1 MKLSSTFTIA
11 LITFL
16 LFPLVGSS
24 QCRSYTKKKC
34 RPALAPYQHNG
45 QLNNAVL
52 VPGDKAEI
60 MLTFYSGQEY
70 RVSVCYMPIL
80 GDVAFKVKDT
90 DKNLIFDSTKNEND
104 YFDFKVAATQQLVV
118 EIKVPDSEKA
128 NEIVPQGCVSVLV
141 GFKGDS

>member
-1 MKLSSTFTIA
+1 MRFSSILTISTVA
-11 LITFL
+11 FL
-16 LFPLVGSS
+16 LFPLMGSS
-24 QCRSYTKKKC
+24 QCRGYTKRNC
-34 RPALAPYQHNG
+34 RPALSPYQHNG

-70 RVSVCYMPIL
+70 RVSVCSMPVL
-80 GDVAFKVKDT
+80 GDVTYKVMDT
-90 DKNLIFDSTKNEND
+90 DKNVIFESDKSD
-104 YFDFKVAATQQLVV
+104 QPAFDFKVSSTQQLVV
-118 EIKVPDSEKA
+118 EIKVPESEKA